1 MFHNALGQRMAFL
14 ANREIE
20 RIFRFVSTRGSGNL
34 VAGGITRKQSVQR
47 SYVME
52 AVLRSL
58 TNSKR

>member
-1 MFHNALGQRMAFL
+1 MTYL
-14 ANREIE
+14 ASGEME
-20 RIFRFVSTRGSGNL
+20 KIFRFVSTRGSGNL
-34 VAGGITRKQSVQR
+34 VAGGITRNQSVQR